1 MRIPIW
7 KATLLS
13 LVTVT
18 LFPGLWAMASESL
31 HTENPD
37 FGYRRLNPP
46 GQIRA
51 ARVESNPSMGTP
63 TSLVRSVAGQP
74 SPAPSQQFPV
84 LTAFS
89 LMSLGVVGL
98 VAIKRRN

>member
-13 LVTVT
+13 IIFVTM
-18 LFPGLWAMASESL
+18 FPSLWAMASERL
-31 HTENPD
+31 YMND
-37 FGYRRLNPP
+37 QNFGYRRLDPP

-51 ARVESNPSMGTP
+51 AGVVSPETP
-63 TSLVRSVAGQP
+63 NSLIRSVVSRP
-74 SPAPSQQFPV
+74 SSSASPQQFPFI
-84 LTAFS
+84 TALS

-98 VAIKRRN
+98 VAIRRRD